1 MIISEV
7 SISNLR
13 ATHFKKIKLNPGINI
28 LFGKNGIGKTTI
40 LESIYL
46 LSYGKSFKSRE
57 IKTILGDKNKEAGA
71 FLKTSEQNILKI
83 KILNNKKNL
92 YLDDSKV
99 KKISE
104 HISFLPC
111 IASSPDEIIIEGKQN
126 SVRQKSV
133 NKVLCLIDI
142 EYLSVLKKYTTAIK
156 QRNAALK
163 IGKGYEL
170 WEKNIS
176 EMAETVW
183 IKREEYIKRINKGM
197 EKINSRNKTG
207 LKTEIEENIPLDKT
221 SETAL
226 ENIIKNREKD
236 VLFNKTSVGPHTDKI
251 EYVINGKSVKTM
263 ASQGEKNM
271 FFSIIKKAE
280 SNIIK
285 KDTNKEPI
293 VLLDDIFSK
302 LDKKNT
308 DLILEIFKNNSQ
320 TIITHTEEISN
331 KNINQIMIN
340 G

>member
-13 ATHFKKIKLNPGINI
+13 ATNFKKIKLNPGINI

-183 IKREEYIKRINKGM
+183 IKREEYIKRLNKGM

-207 LKTEIEENIPLDKT
+207 LKTEIEANTPLDKT
-221 SETAL
+221 SKTAL

-236 VLFNKTSVGPHTDKI
+236 VLLNKTSVGPHTDKI

-320 TIITHTEEISN
+320 TIITHTEKISN

>member
-1 MIISEV
+1 
-7 SISNLR
+7 
-13 ATHFKKIKLNPGINI
+13 
-28 LFGKNGIGKTTI
+28 
-40 LESIYL
+40 
-46 LSYGKSFKSRE
+46 
-57 IKTILGDKNKEAGA
+57 
-71 FLKTSEQNILKI
+71 
-83 KILNNKKNL
+83 
-92 YLDDSKV
+92 
-99 KKISE
+99 
-104 HISFLPC
+104 
-111 IASSPDEIIIEGKQN
+111 
-126 SVRQKSV
+126 
-133 NKVLCLIDI
+133 
-142 EYLSVLKKYTTAIK
+142 
-156 QRNAALK
+156 
-163 IGKGYEL
+163 
-170 WEKNIS
+170 
-176 EMAETVW
+176 MAETVW

-302 LDKKNT
+302 LDQKNT

>member
-57 IKTILGDKNKEAGA
+57 IKTVLGEKNKEAGA

-183 IKREEYIKRINKGM
+183 IKREEYIKRLNKGM

-207 LKTEIEENIPLDKT
+207 LKTKIEENIPLDKT

-236 VLFNKTSVGPHTDKI
+236 VFFNKTSVGPHTDKI

>member
-28 LFGKNGIGKTTI
+28 LFGTNGIGKTTI

-183 IKREEYIKRINKGM
+183 IKREEYIKRLNKGM

-221 SETAL
+221 SKTAL